1 MAKSKKSDSD
11 KFFVLKISNNKSH
24 SDPNNFSTNEKLR
37 FQITQICIKSDFK
50 NYFSHCNYPKYAT
63 ELNLVKMHHCASLDS
78 SPTWLMT
85 STESR
90 PVVLSVIDHRN
101 NLEDNDTG
109 YLMAKSTF

>member
-1 MAKSKKSDSD
+1 MGSSVDSED
-11 KFFVLKISNNKSH
+11 YTKIQIQLAVEMNYNPQ
-24 SDPNNFSTNEKLR
+24 DIVPKL
-37 FQITQICIKSDFK
+37 ITRR
-50 NYFSHCNYPKYAT
+50 
-63 ELNLVKMHHCASLDS
+63 NLVKMHHCASLDS

-109 YLMAKSTF
+109 YLMANSTF

>member
-1 MAKSKKSDSD
+1 M
-11 KFFVLKISNNKSH
+11 
-24 SDPNNFSTNEKLR
+24 NFTITVEMNYNPQDIKQQPKEIAPKL
-37 FQITQICIKSDFK
+37 ITRR
-50 NYFSHCNYPKYAT
+50 
-63 ELNLVKMHHCASLDS
+63 NLVKMHHCASLDS